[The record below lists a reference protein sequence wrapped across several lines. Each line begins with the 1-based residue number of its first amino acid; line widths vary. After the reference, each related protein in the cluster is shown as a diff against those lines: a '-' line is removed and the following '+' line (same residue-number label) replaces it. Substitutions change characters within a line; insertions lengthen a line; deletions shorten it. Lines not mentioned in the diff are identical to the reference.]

1 MNRHGY
7 SVIIALFRISIFL
20 GFTTVK
26 MRENRNKYIDEAI
39 DLLKESIKLNDAA
52 ADTYALLARAYG
64 SKIGLNPMRGMD
76 LGIRSSNAFE
86 KAESL
91 EPENQRVFLIAGI
104 SALFTS
110 ELFGGGIEKAK
121 EHFLKAA
128 SFFEAYN
135 FSNPAYPNWGQD
147 DPVAAESYYQKAL
160 EIDPDYGCWSSTSC
174 SRGWHKQVAQYLFY

>member
-1 MNRHGY
+1 
-7 SVIIALFRISIFL
+7 
-20 GFTTVK
+20 

-64 SKIGLNPMRGMD
+64 SKIVLNPMRGMD
-76 LGIRSSNAFE
+76 LGIRSSNALE
-86 KAESL
+86 KAEYL

-121 EHFLKAA
+121 EYFLKAA

-135 FSNPAYPNWGQD
+135 LSNPVYPNWGYAEVFAWLGQTAERQD
-147 DPVAAESYYQKAL
+147 DPEAAESYYQKAL
-160 EIDPDYGCWSSTSC
+160 EIDPDYGWVKYQLL
-174 SRGWHKQVAQYLFY
+174 SRMASK

>member
-1 MNRHGY
+1 
-7 SVIIALFRISIFL
+7 
-20 GFTTVK
+20 

-52 ADTYALLARAYG
+52 ADTYALLTRAYG
-64 SKIGLNPMRGMD
+64 SKIGLNPMRGMG

-91 EPENQRVFLIAGI
+91 EPENPRVFLIAGI

-110 ELFGGGIEKAK
+110 ELFGGIEKAK

-135 FSNPAYPNWGQD
+135 LSNSAYSNRGQD

-160 EIDPDYGCWSSTSC
+160 EIDPDYGWVKYQLLPRMAS
-174 SRGWHKQVAQYLFY
+174 K